1 MYWNRFVFQ
10 SLPLGQ
16 IAYFELEVV
25 LAGVGLF
32 FGIQLGVDFGP
43 GMLSVHSHLLEYL
56 CSLFADCYFVGFFA
70 YLTSI
75 QNKRKITGYL

>member
-1 MYWNRFVFQ
+1 MFQ
-10 SLPLGQ
+10 FLPLGQ

-32 FGIQLGVDFGP
+32 LGIQLGVGFGP
-43 GMLSVHSHLLEYL
+43 GMLSVHSNLLEYL
-56 CSLFADCYFVGFFA
+56 CLLFADCYSVGFFA

-75 QNKRKITGYL
+75 QNKRKITRY

>member
-1 MYWNRFVFQ
+1 MFQ

-16 IAYFELEVV
+16 TAYFELEVA

-32 FGIQLGVDFGP
+32 FGIQFGVDFGP
-43 GMLSVHSHLLEYL
+43 GMLSVHSNLLECL
-56 CSLFADCYFVGFFA
+56 CLLFVDCYFVGFFA

-75 QNKRKITGYL
+75 QNKRKI